1 MKTYY
6 SVMTEFYDN
15 GTVNAAMVS
24 RVCKEKPKN
33 QSRSTPIADC
43 YIDWFEDK
51 AEAERFLAE
60 ARKEG
65 AA

>member
-15 GTVNAAMVS
+15 GTVKAAMFS

-33 QSRSTPIADC
+33 QSRNTPIADC
-43 YIDWFEDK
+43 YTDWFEDK
-51 AEAERFLAE
+51 TEAERFLAD
-60 ARKEG
+60 AKKES